1 MSVSARLRELYARSV
16 AGLQRL
22 RKLQPRLAALQRSSK
37 PYLPGLA
44 GKLAIATGLLVA
56 FAVGAMSVFGI
67 GSLRRLADAEGL
79 TRVELAVSSAR
90 EGVRQST
97 EDLLQA
103 ARILGERPA
112 LQRELR
118 GPIVETVPRFLGRYC
133 ESVALDAC
141 AVVRGDEVLAATT
154 TAVDWD
160 LVLAAG
166 REQGERFLVTGAM
179 ESLALS
185 GALAGV
191 AEHPGMTVVALRA
204 LDAELAARLTE
215 RTGVEIHIVDYVS
228 FQPGEGPLAIL
239 NTDALSRGGAV
250 AGYIEE
256 LDAYAA
262 SLPVASASGE
272 TIALLEARLPAAV
285 VLGVAGD
292 ITSRILFVAVLIAA
306 MAMAISVYVG
316 RYWISA
322 VEGLTDAA
330 ERLAAGDLAASIPV
344 GGGKELTVLG
354 NTMELMR
361 SNLVELTADLRRSE
375 AEAKAVLEGI
385 VEGVYAVDEER
396 RVTFVNP
403 QAERLLKISAAEATG
418 RFCGDVLK
426 PQLDAHGR
434 RPCEHSCP
442 ILEARRGGSGR
453 AVEQV
458 APFGADSPRRVVI
471 ASAPPSADGLQVQVL
486 RDETEL
492 EAARRTR
499 DTVLANIS
507 HELRTP
513 LAAQLA
519 SIELLRDGV
528 GTMNVDGQRELV
540 SSLHRGTQRLAWL
553 IDNLLESVRIE
564 SGQLAIRHQDVELD
578 DVIVAARD
586 LIEPLIA
593 QRGQRIELDVD
604 EALPTIRGDQQ
615 RLAQV
620 LVNLLANANK
630 FAPQGSVIRIGA
642 RSLVVPEG
650 GRGLDG
656 GGLTFWV
663 EDEGVAASGIEDA
676 RLFEQFR
683 RVDGDGDA
691 DRDESGLGLG
701 LFIVRSI
708 VERHGGT
715 VRLERTAQGTTRATV
730 ELPQDAPA

>member
-1 MSVSARLRELYARSV
+1 MTVRARIAQLYAQSV
-16 AGLQRL
+16 AAVQRL
-22 RKLQPRLAALQRSSK
+22 PKVHPRLVALQRSSK
-37 PYLPGLA
+37 TYVPGLA
-44 GKLAIATGLLVA
+44 GRLAIATGLLVIL
-56 FAVGAMSVFGI
+56 AVGAMSVFGI
-67 GSLRRLADAEGL
+67 GALRRLAAAEGL

-90 EGVRQST
+90 EGLRQST
-97 EDLLQA
+97 EDLLTA

-118 GPIVETVPRFLGRYC
+118 GPLRETPFLARYC

-141 AVVRGDEVLAATT
+141 AVVRGDELLLTT
-154 TAVDWD
+154 TSEVDWD
-160 LVLAAG
+160 LVLATA

-179 ESLALS
+179 DSVAVS
-185 GALAGV
+185 GAQAGV
-191 AEHPGMTVVALRA
+191 TEHPGIAVVVLRA
-204 LDAELAARLTE
+204 LDEELAARLTE
-215 RTGVEIHIVDYVS
+215 RTGVAIHIADYAS

-250 AGYIEE
+250 AGYVEE

-262 SLPVASASGE
+262 SLPVAAASGE
-272 TIALLEARLPAAV
+272 TIALLEARLPAAE
-285 VLGVAGD
+285 VLGLAGD
-292 ITSRILFVAVLIAA
+292 ITGRVLFVAALIAILA
-306 MAMAISVYVG
+306 MASSIFIG

-330 ERLAAGDLAASIPV
+330 ERLAAGDLAASIPI

-354 NTMELMR
+354 NTLELMR
-361 SNLVELTADLRRSE
+361 SNLVELTAELRRSE

-396 RVTFVNP
+396 RITFVNP
-403 QAERLLKISAAEATG
+403 QAERLLKISAANATG
-418 RFCGDVLK
+418 KFCGDVLK
-426 PQLDAHGR
+426 PQVDALGR

-442 ILEARRGGSGR
+442 IIEARRGGSGS

-458 APFGADSPRRVVI
+458 VPLSADRPRRVVI
-471 ASAPPSADGLQVQVL
+471 ASAPPAADGLQVQVL

-507 HELRTP
+507 HEFRTP

-519 SIELLRDGV
+519 SIELLRDGI
-528 GTMNVDGQRELV
+528 GSMSVDGQRELV

-564 SGQLAIRHQDVELD
+564 AGQLAIRHQDVVLD
-578 DVIVAARD
+578 DVIVAARE

-593 QRGQRIELDVD
+593 QRGQRIEVEVD
-604 EALPTIRGDQQ
+604 AGVPVIRGDQQ

-630 FAPQGSVIRIGA
+630 FAPEGSVIHIGA
-642 RSLVVPEG
+642 LSR
-650 GRGLDG
+650 DG
-656 GGLTFWV
+656 GGLAFWV
-663 EDEGVAASGIEDA
+663 EDEGVAAPGIEDA

-683 RVDGDGDA
+683 RVDGDA
-691 DRDESGLGLG
+691 DRDETGLGLG

>member
-1 MSVSARLRELYARSV
+1 MKAQLARWYARNV
-16 AGLQRL
+16 AGLQHL
-22 RKLQPRLAALQRSSK
+22 PKLQPRLAALQRSSK
-37 PYLPGLA
+37 LYVPGLA
-44 GKLAIATGLLVA
+44 VRLAIATGVLVA
-56 FAVGAMSVFGI
+56 LAVGAMSVFGI
-67 GSLRRLADAEGL
+67 GSLRRLAEAEGL

-90 EGVRQST
+90 EGMRQST
-97 EDLLQA
+97 EDLSTA
-103 ARILGERPA
+103 ARILAERPA

-118 GPIVETVPRFLGRYC
+118 GRVSATLPPFLARYC
-133 ESVALDAC
+133 EGVALDAC
-141 AVVRGDEVLAATT
+141 AVVRGDEILATT
-154 TAVDWD
+154 TSQIDWD
-160 LVLAAG
+160 LVLGAA

-185 GALAGV
+185 GAQAGV
-191 AEHPGMTVVALRA
+191 TEHAGITVVVLRA
-204 LDAELAARLTE
+204 LDEELAARLTE
-215 RTGVEIHIVDYVS
+215 RTGVEIHIADYAS

-250 AGYIEE
+250 ADYVEE

-262 SLPVASASGE
+262 SVPVAASSGE
-272 TIALLEARLPAAV
+272 TIALLTAQLPAGV

-292 ITSRILFVAVLIAA
+292 ITGRILFVAVVVAVL
-306 MAMAISVYVG
+306 AMAIAIFVG

-322 VEGLTDAA
+322 VQGLTDAA

-375 AEAKAVLEGI
+375 SEAQAVLQGI
-385 VEGVYAVDEER
+385 VEGVYAVDEDR
-396 RVTFVNP
+396 RIKFVNP
-403 QAERLLKISAAEATG
+403 QAERLLKISASEATG

-426 PQLDAHGR
+426 PALDAHGR
-434 RPCEHSCP
+434 RPCEHACP
-442 ILEARRGGSGR
+442 IIEARLGGPGR
-453 AVEQV
+453 ALEQV
-458 APFGADSPRRVVI
+458 APFSADSPRRVVI

-507 HELRTP
+507 HEFRTP

-528 GTMNVDGQRELV
+528 GTMSVEGQRELV

-564 SGQLAIRHQDVELD
+564 AGQLAIRHQDVVFE
-578 DVIVAARD
+578 DVVVAARE
-586 LIEPLIA
+586 LVEPLIA
-593 QRGQRIELDVD
+593 QRGQRIEVAALDSV
-604 EALPTIRGDQQ
+604 PVVRGDQQ
-615 RLAQV
+615 RLTQV

-630 FAPQGSVIRIGA
+630 FAPPDSVIRIGA
-642 RSLVVPEG
+642 R
-650 GRGLDG
+650 GRDS
-656 GGLTFWV
+656 GGLEFWV
-663 EDEGVAASGIEDA
+663 EDEGVAAAGIEDA
-676 RLFEQFR
+676 RLFDQFR
-683 RVDGDGDA
+683 RATSDA

-708 VERHGGT
+708 VERHGGA
-715 VRLERTAQGTTRATV
+715 VRLERSEQGGTRATV